1 MTHTLFDRLTAA
13 CPAEWEAYT
22 RHRFVRELGAGTL
35 PEACFRHYLGQD
47 YLFLIHFTRA
57 YALAAYKAETLED
70 MRRAARTMYALIDTE
85 MSLHVR
91 VCAGWGMTE
100 ADMAALPEEPATIA
114 YTRFVLDR
122 GMAGDL
128 LDLQTALVPCIV
140 GYAEIGRWPAADPAT
155 KRAGNPYLPWIEMY
169 AGGERSEE
177 HTSEIQSLMRI
188 LYAVFCLKK

>member
-1 MTHTLFDRLTAA
+1 
-13 CPAEWEAYT
+13 
-22 RHRFVRELGAGTL
+22 
-35 PEACFRHYLGQD
+35 
-47 YLFLIHFTRA
+47 
-57 YALAAYKAETLED
+57 
-70 MRRAARTMYALIDTE
+70 MRRAARTMYARIDTE

-140 GYAEIGRWPAADPAT
+140 GYAELGRWLAADPAPN
-155 KRAGNPYLPWIEMY
+155 REGNPHLPRIELY
-169 AGGERSEE
+169 AGEE
-177 HTSEIQSLMRI
+177 QQEVPPRG
-188 LYAVFCLKK
+188 ARKARRE